1 MIQKI
6 DDIGFKLFFFL
17 LTASTVLYIYSLN
30 FSGINIS
37 IFRVLFL
44 LLCLKYF
51 KDLIFR
57 KEKILKKHFFL
68 IKIYFFVI
76 SINLFD
82 YLRLNIGNTLGKD
95 IINHIINFTLILLVV
110 FYVNNEKRVN
120 YVIKCYLLGSLI
132 ASYIAIFSWVQGHLP
147 FEEIIRSNQSEIRES
162 QQFTGYFNLVTRF
175 TSSFTDPSFY
185 GLYLCFVL
193 CLCIYFFYF
202 QNKNKFIVILFIL
215 NFLLLILTLSR
226 TALAGF
232 FMIIVVSIF
241 FIKNF
246 YKLVI
251 YFFIL
256 FILIVA
262 FFIYSYPELFE
273 LLIDVDIYKSLDSI
287 NARGDYWQNGINVFF
302 SNPIIGGGTQK
313 LSNDDFISSAHLVYL
328 SLLAKYGILGFL
340 LYFTFL
346 VYPIYYAIGN
356 RKLLDKKYVF
366 LIVAIYSSILLMYT
380 TYDFFQFLEFQYL
393 IFGIVYAI
401 IINRCGLNY
410 QKKTFFKEENMLIE
424 GNKL

>member
-6 DDIGFKLFFFL
+6 DDLGFKLFFFL
-17 LTASTVLYIYSLN
+17 LTISTVLYIYSIN
-30 FSGINIS
+30 IFGINIS
-37 IFRVLFL
+37 IFRILFII
-44 LLCLKYF
+44 LCLKYF

-57 KEKILKKHFFL
+57 KKKLLNKHFFL
-68 IKIYFFVI
+68 IKIFFFVI
-76 SINLFD
+76 LINIFD
-82 YLRLNIGNTLGKD
+82 YLRLNTGNTLGKD
-95 IINHIINFTLILLVV
+95 IINHVINFTLIILIV
-110 FYVNNEKRVN
+110 FYVKNEKRVN
-120 YVIKCYLLGSLI
+120 YVIKCYLFGSLI
-132 ASYIAIFSWVQGHLP
+132 ASYIAIFSWFQGHLP

-193 CLCIYFFYF
+193 CLCIYYFYF
-202 QNKNKFIVILFIL
+202 QNKNKFIFILFIL
-215 NFLLLILTLSR
+215 NFFLLILTLSR

-241 FIKNF
+241 SIKNF
-246 YKLVI
+246 YKQVI
-251 YFFIL
+251 YSFIFF
-256 FILIVA
+256 VTVVV
-262 FFIYSYPELFE
+262 FFVYTNPKLFE
-273 LLIDVDIYKSLDSI
+273 LLIDIDIYKSLESI
-287 NARGDYWQNGINVFF
+287 NARGDYWQNGIRVFF
-302 SNPIIGGGTQK
+302 KNPIIGGGTQK

-346 VYPIYYAIGN
+346 VYPIYFAIGN

-366 LIVAIYSSILLMYT
+366 LIAAIYSSILLMYT

-393 IFGIVYAI
+393 IFGIIYAI
-401 IINRCGLNY
+401 IINRCGMNY
-410 QKKTFFKEENMLIE
+410 E
-424 GNKL
+424 NKLLFTEKNLSKRI